1 MAKQFLVS
9 VNLNKNELQNAKV
22 QNLAVAPQNPAT
34 GQIYF
39 NTADNKGYIYNGTSW
54 IDITATPESGT
65 MDYTEL
71 SNKPSIN
78 SVMLIGNKTASDLG
92 LEPADNT
99 IVKDSNYVHT
109 DNNFTTTLKNKL
121 DGIESGAEVND
132 VNSVNNKTGNVTITL
147 SDLGGIPTTEKGA
160 NNGVATLG
168 SDGKVPSSQLP
179 SYVDDVVEGYY
190 YNGSFY
196 EEASHTTAITPATGK
211 IYVDLATDKTYRWGG
226 SVYVEISQSTIHK
239 YTETIIGDG
248 ETTTFLVSHGLS
260 TLDVIVTVYDATT
273 NEDVLVD
280 VVRNSTTGVNIVF
293 AQAPTVSDSYRVVV
307 IA

>member
-78 SVMLIGNKTASDLG
+78 SVMLTGNKTASDLG

-132 VNSVNNKTGNVTITL
+132 VNSVNNKTGDVTITL
-147 SDLGGIPTTEKGA
+147 SELGGIPTTEKGA

-179 SYVDDVVEGYY
+179 SYVDDVVEVANY
-190 YNGSFY
+190 
-196 EEASHTTAITPATGK
+196 ASLPTTGETGK
-211 IYVDLATDKTYRWGG
+211 IYVTLDDNKTYRWSGTT
-226 SVYVEISQSTIHK
+226 YIEISQSTIHK

-248 ETTTFLVSHGLS
+248 ETTTFLISHGLS

-293 AQAPTVSDSYRVVV
+293 AQAPAVSDSYRVVV

>member
-22 QNLAVAPQNPAT
+22 QNLAVAPQNPVT

-39 NTADNKGYIYNGTSW
+39 NTADNKCYIYNGTSW
-54 IDITATPESGT
+54 IDITATPEAGT

-78 SVMLIGNKTASDLG
+78 SVMLTGNKTASDLG

-121 DGIESGAEVND
+121 DGIEAGAEVNAVD
-132 VNSVNNKTGNVTITL
+132 SVNNKTGDVTITL

-179 SYVDDVVEGYY
+179 SYVDDVVEV
-190 YNGSFY
+190 
-196 EEASHTTAITPATGK
+196 ASYSALPATGETGK
-211 IYVDLATDKTYRWGG
+211 IYVTLDDNKTYRWSGTT
-226 SVYVEISQSTIHK
+226 YIEISQSTIHK

-248 ETTTFLVSHGLS
+248 ETTTFLISHGLS
-260 TLDVIVTVYDATT
+260 TLDVIVTVYDTTT
-273 NEDVLVD
+273 NEDVIVD

-293 AQAPTVSDSYRVVV
+293 AQAPAVSDSYRVVV